1 MDFTGIH
8 RWMSK
13 MNQILEFYADET
25 SFTQA
30 EKNLLLDYNNRI
42 RNAISELKVDQPK
55 QDDPDQESESVTD
68 VVEAESKP
76 LETKSPKTSAKK
88 SNVAAYAELFD
99 IKQADDLSEKLKST
113 SIQDIGSAM
122 GLNERVLFQN
132 ILFNGEKQGFDSAIQ
147 KLNGF
152 TDFSQAQNYLCD
164 ELVAQYNW
172 MDESKLKNAQL
183 FIKLIKRKYA

>member
-88 SNVAAYAELFD
+88 SNVAAYTELFD

>member
-42 RNAISELKVDQPK
+42 KNAISELKVDQPK
-55 QDDPDQESESVTD
+55 QDDPDQESESVPD

-76 LETKSPKTSAKK
+76 LETKSSKTSAKK
-88 SNVAAYAELFD
+88 SNVGAYTELFD

>member
-8 RWMSK
+8 RWMNK

-42 RNAISELKVDQPK
+42 KNAISELKVDLPK
-55 QDDPDQESESVTD
+55 LEEPDQESEPNSD
-68 VVEAESKP
+68 QIEAESKP
-76 LETKSPKTSAKK
+76 TETKSNKASSKK
-88 SNVAAYAELFD
+88 SNLTAYSELFD

-113 SIQDIGSAM
+113 TIQDIGSAM

-132 ILFNGEKQGFDSAIQ
+132 ILFNGEKQGFEQAIQ
-147 KLNGF
+147 KLNAF
-152 TDFSQAQNYLCD
+152 ADFSQAQNYLCD
-164 ELVAQYNW
+164 ELVGHYNW
-172 MDESKLKNAQL
+172 MDETKLKNAQL